1 MGTDVDDICV
11 VSDCPIGG
19 VLGVRLLLHREF
31 QGPDGFGPIN
41 LLSLP
46 VSVADWRLFRTC
58 LDSTP
63 AAIDAA
69 MPASWRPVWGQAKL
83 RAGPLQAPLY
93 EALRRAGGQVG

>member
-31 QGPDGFGPIN
+31 RGPDGFGPIN
-41 LLSLP
+41 FMSQP
-46 VSVADWRLFRTC
+46 VPLADWRIFRTY
-58 LDSTP
+58 LDASP
-63 AAIDAA
+63 AAVDAA
-69 MPASWRPVWGQAKL
+69 MPANFRDVWAEAKR

-93 EALRRAGGQVG
+93 DALRRAGGQVG

>member
-1 MGTDVDDICV
+1 MGDNVDDICV

-31 QGPDGFGPIN
+31 QGPDGLGPVN
-41 LLSLP
+41 LLSP
-46 VSVADWRLFRTC
+46 SVSVADWRLFRTC